1 MVENLMR
8 EVRSNFQIIWTS
20 EELSAKKTNWGSVKM
35 FTVHV
40 LFWSDLSFLLR
51 ASHMSK

>member
-20 EELSAKKTNWGSVKM
+20 EQLSAKKTNSGSVKK
-35 FTVHV
+35 VYC
-40 LFWSDLSFLLR
+40 SFEEKHNN
-51 ASHMSK
+51 ATPVTSGKKM